1 MWTQLKSMFEES
13 NRRVKIHG
21 GIYEQGVEDVAK
33 INASPESCIGAIIT
47 NTCGIS
53 VDNWI
58 CILGQSSN
66 QHAGVTDFDSRAGL
80 DFGDML
86 VVAID
91 IVGGVFAL
99 NMGRF
104 ETDQG
109 LVWYFAPDTV
119 EWESLELKYSEFITW
134 VATGDLDGFYEAF
147 RWNNWEKD
155 VEGVDGFNDGI
166 QIFPFLWSEE
176 CDIESASKKV
186 IPLKEIIGTNLEFE
200 KNFMESEN

>member
-21 GIYEQGVEDVAK
+21 GIYEQGIEDVAK
-33 INASPESCIGAIIT
+33 INTSPESCIGAIIT

-104 ETDQG
+104 ENDQG
-109 LVWYFAPDTV
+109 LVCYWLWLFLDICFHFHKIF
-119 EWESLELKYSEFITW
+119 EL
-134 VATGDLDGFYEAF
+134 
-147 RWNNWEKD
+147 
-155 VEGVDGFNDGI
+155 
-166 QIFPFLWSEE
+166 FLIVYLLLLL
-176 CDIESASKKV
+176 CNI
-186 IPLKEIIGTNLEFE
+186 LTNCYYCHLV
-200 KNFMESEN
+200 SD